1 MKIIPLSRY
10 LHPIIPFF
18 LLGQSI
24 DTTIVKYFPTD
35 LTRSILLK
43 EGVDSSKLKK
53 RAYFKATY
61 DGGGDLIKVEYV
73 PASRDQGLPL
83 DTAGTRVLY
92 YTNWNDYKRELTNPI
107 TEWEAGRVPHY
118 RATFGRSGRLTYVD
132 RITGLGEKLYTYK
145 LRWNRE
151 GTKSAYRVTFHV
163 KMPITQLDSILFAH
177 PASEMRPG
185 WVADFKS
192 IEDGRPKSVRVYGEL
207 GYEYYN
213 YKFYYEDLQ
222 DTVNQT
228 ERITARYFQA
238 DTIYLGSHDIYL
250 AKSEYLTQLDY
261 FSTNGTL
268 LTRAVFWLDPILD
281 DVIVTTA
288 NEAGEIIGRR
298 IVPKAKAL
306 WRQYR
311 LGGLYGE
318 EDEITTVRERK
329 VGIDR
334 VAEEEEEKDL
344 VMMNVDLY
352 GSLPM
357 LDGLGEN
364 METVLWGPGYMIGA
378 KLPWA
383 FKFRQSQIN
392 LLFEYMSATLPGGF
406 YNLELN
412 GFNALASYP
421 LILDFVE
428 GLNIIGG
435 LGMFLSSYGQINNVN
450 AFAFIGGAEFRLVS
464 TAFPNSRI
472 KTVFGVRGMHLRA
485 DPRDDEAVMNF
496 LMFQVGFIY
505 AL

>member
-1 MKIIPLSRY
+1 M
-10 LHPIIPFF
+10 
-18 LLGQSI
+18 LGQSI
-24 DTTIVKYFPTD
+24 DTTTVKYFPTD

-43 EGVDSSKLKK
+43 DGVDSSKLKK

-73 PASRDQGLPL
+73 PASSDQGLPQ
-83 DTAGTRVLY
+83 DTTGTRVLY

-132 RITGLGEKLYTYK
+132 RYTGLGENLYTYK

-163 KMPITQLDSILFAH
+163 KMPITQLDSILFAP
-177 PASEMRPG
+177 PASEMRPD

-192 IEDGRPKSVRVYGEL
+192 IEDGRPKSVRVFGDL

-213 YKFYYEDLQ
+213 YKFYYKDLQ

-238 DTIYLGSHDIYL
+238 DTTYLGSHDIYL
-250 AKSEYLTQLDY
+250 AKSKYLTQLDY

-268 LTRAVFWLDPILD
+268 LTRDVFWLDPILD
-281 DVIVTTA
+281 DVLVTTA
-288 NEAGEIIGRR
+288 NEEGEIIGRR

-318 EDEITTVRERK
+318 EDEITTVKERK
-329 VGIDR
+329 VGRDR
-334 VAEEEEEKDL
+334 VAKEEEEKDL
-344 VMMNVDLY
+344 VLMDIDLY

-357 LDGLGEN
+357 LQGLGEN

-383 FKFRQSQIN
+383 FRFRKSQIN

-421 LILDFVE
+421 LIVDFVD

-472 KTVFGVRGMHLRA
+472 KTVFGLRGMHLRA

>member
-1 MKIIPLSRY
+1 M
-10 LHPIIPFF
+10 
-18 LLGQSI
+18 LGQSI
-24 DTTIVKYFPTD
+24 DTTVVKYFPTD

-73 PASRDQGLPL
+73 PASRDQGLPQ
-83 DTAGTRVLY
+83 DTTDTRVLY

-107 TEWEAGRVPHY
+107 TEWEAGRIPHY

-132 RITGLGEKLYTYK
+132 RYTGLGENLYSYK

-163 KMPITQLDSILFAH
+163 KMPITQLDSILFAT
-177 PASEMRPG
+177 PASEMRPD

-192 IEDGRPKSVRVYGEL
+192 IEDGRPKSVRVYGNL

-228 ERITARYFQA
+228 ERITVRYFQA
-238 DTIYLGSHDIYL
+238 DTTYLGSHDIYL
-250 AKSEYLTQLDY
+250 AKSKYLTQLDY

-268 LTRAVFWLDPILD
+268 LTRDVFWLDPILD
-281 DVIVTTA
+281 DVLVTTA
-288 NEAGEIIGRR
+288 NEEGEIISRR

-318 EDEITTVRERK
+318 EDEIITVKERK
-329 VGIDR
+329 VGRDR
-334 VAEEEEEKDL
+334 IAKEEEEKDL
-344 VMMNVDLY
+344 VVMDIDLY

-357 LDGLGEN
+357 MQGLGEN
-364 METVLWGPGYMIGA
+364 METVLLGPGYMIGA

-383 FKFRQSQIN
+383 FRFRKSQIN
-392 LLFEYMSATLPGGF
+392 LLFEYMSAALPGGF
-406 YNLELN
+406 YNLGLN

-421 LILDFVE
+421 LIMDFVD

-505 AL
+505 SL

>member
-1 MKIIPLSRY
+1 MDRY
-10 LHPIIPFF
+10 
-18 LLGQSI
+18 
-24 DTTIVKYFPTD
+24 
-35 LTRSILLK
+35 
-43 EGVDSSKLKK
+43 
-53 RAYFKATY
+53 
-61 DGGGDLIKVEYV
+61 
-73 PASRDQGLPL
+73 
-83 DTAGTRVLY
+83 
-92 YTNWNDYKRELTNPI
+92 
-107 TEWEAGRVPHY
+107 
-118 RATFGRSGRLTYVD
+118 
-132 RITGLGEKLYTYK
+132 TGLGENLYTYK

-163 KMPITQLDSILFAH
+163 KMPITQLDSILFST
-177 PASEMRPG
+177 PASEMRPD
-185 WVADFKS
+185 WVADYKS
-192 IEDGRPKSVRVYGEL
+192 IEDGRPKSVRVFGDL

-213 YKFYYEDLQ
+213 YKFYYKDLQ

-238 DTIYLGSHDIYL
+238 DTTYLGSHDIYL
-250 AKSEYLTQLDY
+250 AKSKYLTQLDY

-268 LTRAVFWLDPILD
+268 LTRDVFWLDPILD
-281 DVIVTTA
+281 DVLVTTA
-288 NEAGEIIGRR
+288 NEEGEIIGRR

-318 EDEITTVRERK
+318 EDEITTVKERK
-329 VGIDR
+329 VGRDR
-334 VAEEEEEKDL
+334 VAKEEEEKDL
-344 VMMNVDLY
+344 VLMDIDLY

-357 LDGLGEN
+357 LQGLGEN

-383 FKFRQSQIN
+383 FRFRKSQIN

-421 LILDFVE
+421 LIVDFVD

-472 KTVFGVRGMHLRA
+472 KTVFGLRGMHLRA

>member
-1 MKIIPLSRY
+1 M
-10 LHPIIPFF
+10 
-18 LLGQSI
+18 LGQSI
-24 DTTIVKYFPTD
+24 DTTTVKYFPTD

-43 EGVDSSKLKK
+43 DGVDSSKLKK

-73 PASRDQGLPL
+73 PASSDQGLPQ
-83 DTAGTRVLY
+83 DTTGTRVLY

-132 RITGLGEKLYTYK
+132 RYTGLGENLYTYK

-163 KMPITQLDSILFAH
+163 KMPITQLDSILFA
-177 PASEMRPG
+177 PPGSEMRPD

-192 IEDGRPKSVRVYGEL
+192 IEDGRPKSVRVFGDL

-213 YKFYYEDLQ
+213 YKFYYKDLQ

-238 DTIYLGSHDIYL
+238 DTTYLGSHDIYL
-250 AKSEYLTQLDY
+250 AKSKYLTQLDY

-268 LTRAVFWLDPILD
+268 LTRDVFWLDPILD
-281 DVIVTTA
+281 DVLVTTA
-288 NEAGEIIGRR
+288 NEEGEIIGRR

-318 EDEITTVRERK
+318 EDEITTVKERK
-329 VGIDR
+329 VGRDR
-334 VAEEEEEKDL
+334 VAKEEEEKDL
-344 VMMNVDLY
+344 VLMDIDLY

-357 LDGLGEN
+357 LQGLGEN

-383 FKFRQSQIN
+383 FRFRKSQIN

-421 LILDFVE
+421 LIVDFVD

-472 KTVFGVRGMHLRA
+472 KTVFGLRGMHLRA

>member
-1 MKIIPLSRY
+1 M
-10 LHPIIPFF
+10 
-18 LLGQSI
+18 LGQSI
-24 DTTIVKYFPTD
+24 DTTTVKYFPTD

-43 EGVDSSKLKK
+43 DGVDSSKLKK

-73 PASRDQGLPL
+73 PASSDQGLPQ
-83 DTAGTRVLY
+83 DTTGTRVLY

-132 RITGLGEKLYTYK
+132 RYTGLGENLYTYK

-163 KMPITQLDSILFAH
+163 KMPITQLDSILFAP
-177 PASEMRPG
+177 PASEMRPD

-192 IEDGRPKSVRVYGEL
+192 IEDGRPKSVRVFGDL

-213 YKFYYEDLQ
+213 YKFYYKDLQ

-238 DTIYLGSHDIYL
+238 DTTYLGSHDIYL
-250 AKSEYLTQLDY
+250 AKSKYLTQLDY

-268 LTRAVFWLDPILD
+268 LTRDVFWLDPILD
-281 DVIVTTA
+281 DVLVTTA
-288 NEAGEIIGRR
+288 NEEGEIIGRR

-318 EDEITTVRERK
+318 EDEITTVKERK
-329 VGIDR
+329 VGRDR
-334 VAEEEEEKDL
+334 VAKEEEEKDL
-344 VMMNVDLY
+344 VLMDIDLY

-357 LDGLGEN
+357 LQGLGEN

-383 FKFRQSQIN
+383 FRFRKSQIN

-421 LILDFVE
+421 LIVDFVE

-472 KTVFGVRGMHLRA
+472 KTVFGLRGMHLRA